1 VVQRPPAGTIPDTP
15 GSYQFKD
22 ADGRVIYV
30 GKAKSLR
37 SRLSNY
43 FGDPRLLPMRTRQ
56 MVETAESVEWIE
68 VRNEVEAL
76 MLEYSLIKQFSP
88 RFNIRL
94 RDDKSYPFLAITMDD
109 QWPRARV
116 MRGRRQ
122 KGTRYFGPYAHAYAI
137 RETLDLLLRTFPIR
151 TCSDNKF
158 DRHARLGRPCLLFHI
173 EKCSGPCTEPI
184 ERPEYMQLVMDL
196 IDFLD
201 GDTDPVVNRLESDM
215 RAAAAELE
223 FERAARL
230 RDRMATVRKAIEKQ
244 QMVVEG
250 GEDVDVVGIA
260 DDDLE
265 ASVQVFFVR
274 RGRMV
279 GRKGFVVDKVEDLT
293 GEQLV
298 ARVLEGLYYEPTL
311 GVPKQVLVPCEPE
324 DRDLYEA
331 WLSELRESK
340 VTVRVPQRGDKRA
353 LHETVTRNAREEFTR
368 HRLRRASDH
377 NSRARALNELQDALG
392 LPDAPLR
399 IECFDMSH
407 IQGTDYVGSMVV
419 VEDALAKKSEYRR
432 FKVKDVPGNDDF
444 AAMREVLTRR
454 FTAYL
459 AERDQPTGDRRGRF
473 QYPPQLLLV
482 DGGKGQLNVAVEVLE
497 ELGLDDEIPVASLAK
512 RFEEVYVPGRAE
524 PVILARQSEALF
536 LLQRIRDEAHRFAI
550 TYHRQ
555 LRDKRMT
562 VSVLDGIPG
571 LGPTR
576 QKRLRKE
583 LGGVANVKKASLA
596 ELQALSWLPNSVAE
610 AVYEKIHAPGGPA
623 RPRQPVPFSGEETGA
638 NPT

>member
-1 VVQRPPAGTIPDTP
+1 VVQRPPAGTIPDSP

-94 RDDKSYPFLAITMDD
+94 RDDKSYPFLAITMED

-116 MRGRRQ
+116 MRGKRQ

-173 EKCSGPCTEPI
+173 EKCVGPCTEPI
-184 ERPEYMQLVMDL
+184 ERPEYMQLVVDL
-196 IDFLD
+196 IQFLD
-201 GDTDPVVNRLESDM
+201 GDTDPVVNRLEADM
-215 RAAAAELE
+215 RAAASELE

-230 RDRMATVRKAIEKQ
+230 RDRLATVRKAIEKQ

-274 RGRMV
+274 RGRVV

-293 GEQLV
+293 GPELV
-298 ARVLEGLYYEPTL
+298 SRVLEGLYYEPTL
-311 GVPKQVLVPCEPE
+311 GVPKQVLVPCEPD
-324 DRDLYEA
+324 DRDLYEQ
-331 WLSELRESK
+331 WLCELRGAK

-353 LHETVTRNAREEFTR
+353 LHETVTRNAKEEFTR

-392 LPDAPLR
+392 LPEAPLR

-419 VEDALAKKSEYRR
+419 VEDALPKKSEYRR

-454 FTAYL
+454 LSAYL
-459 AERDQPTGDRRGRF
+459 AEQRQPPGERRGRF

-482 DGGKGQLNVAVEVLE
+482 DGGKGQLGVAMEVLE
-497 ELGLDDEIPVASLAK
+497 ELGLEDDIPVASLAK
-512 RFEEVYVPGRAE
+512 RFEEVFVPGRSE
-524 PVILARQSEALF
+524 PVVLPRQSEALF

-555 LRDKRMT
+555 LRGKRMT
-562 VSVLDGIPG
+562 VSVLDGVPG

-583 LGGVANVKKASLA
+583 LGGIANVKKASLE
-596 ELQALSWLPNSVAE
+596 ELQALSWLPNTVAQ
-610 AVYEKIHAPGGPA
+610 AVYEKIHSVPAPS
-623 RPRQPVPFSGEETGA
+623 RPRQPVPFTGDETGA